1 MSMQS
6 RDARKLTPEAQ
17 YEIRRQAV
25 KFYKEGNTFKSIAK
39 MLDVDRNTVSK
50 WISKYIERGLGGLK
64 PQQRGPKPG
73 TTMQLSAKEQKT
85 ISKLIIDKFPDQ
97 LKLNFA
103 LWTREAVGLLIT
115 EKTGQVLDLRQ
126 VGRYLKRWGFTPQRP
141 VKRAYQRDDKKVK
154 EWLEEEYPAIK
165 KAAESEGGEIH
176 WVDEVGIKSHDH
188 RGRGFAPKGKTPVR
202 LHNPSYEK
210 VNMIS
215 SVTNQGKLR
224 FMCYESSFTYQVF
237 HQFLQG
243 LVKEAKGKK
252 VFVIVDNLRVH
263 HAKKI
268 KRWLRIYSNFIELH
282 YLPSYSPD
290 LNPDEYLNCDLKT
303 ELAKRPERRKKGNWA
318 KIVTDTVEMLS
329 SKPERVSSY
338 SHSGDKKPLKN
349 LRFFMTKWSCGLC
362 CSYDQTQDEQSTTR
376 PKIS

>member
-1 MSMQS
+1 MES

-25 KFYKEGNTFKSIAK
+25 KSYKEGNTFTAIAS
-39 MLDVDRNTVSK
+39 MLEVDRNTVSK
-50 WISKYIERGLGGLK
+50 WISKYTQRGLRALK
-64 PQQRGPKPG
+64 PQQRGPKLG
-73 TTMQLSAKEQKT
+73 ATMQLSVEEQKVVSRL
-85 ISKLIIDKFPDQ
+85 IVDKLPDQ

-115 EKTGQVLDLRQ
+115 EKTGKVLDLRQ

-141 VKRAYQRDDKKVK
+141 IKRAYQRDDKKVK
-154 EWLEEEYPAIK
+154 TWLEEEYPAIK
-165 KAAESEGGEIH
+165 KAAEAGGGEIH
-176 WVDEVGIKSHDH
+176 WADEVGIKSHDH

-202 LHNPSYEK
+202 MHNPSYEK

-237 HQFLQG
+237 HRFLRG
-243 LVKEAKGKK
+243 LIEDAGGRK
-252 VFVIVDNLRVH
+252 VYVIVDNLRVH

-268 KRWLRIYSNFIELH
+268 KRWLRIYSHLIEVH

-303 ELAKRPERRKKGNWA
+303 ELAKRPERREKGKWA
-318 KIVTDTVEMLS
+318 KTVTDTMEMLS
-329 SKPERVSSY
+329 NESERVASY
-338 SHSGDKKPLKN
+338 FKAQPIQ
-349 LRFFMTKWSCGLC
+349 
-362 CSYDQTQDEQSTTR
+362 YAA
-376 PKIS
+376 

>member
-1 MSMQS
+1 MQS

-25 KFYKEGNTFKSIAK
+25 NYYKDGSSFTAIAK
-39 MLDVDRNTVSK
+39 MLEVDRNTVST
-50 WISKYIERGLGGLK
+50 WLSKYNEGGMRALK
-64 PQQRGPKPG
+64 PQQRGPKAG
-73 TTMQLSAKEQKT
+73 TTMQLTVEEQKVVSRL
-85 ISKLIIDKFPDQ
+85 IVDKLPDQ

-115 EKTGQVLDLRQ
+115 EKTGKELDLRQ

-154 EWLEEEYPAIK
+154 LWLEKEYPAIK
-165 KAAESEGGEIH
+165 KAAKAGGGEIH
-176 WVDEVGIKSHDH
+176 WTDEVGIKSHDH

-202 LHNPSYEK
+202 MHNPSYEK

-224 FMCYESSFTYQVF
+224 FMCYQSSFTYQVF
-237 HQFLQG
+237 HRFLQG
-243 LVKEAKGKK
+243 LIKDAGGRK
-252 VFVIVDNLRVH
+252 VYVIVDNLRVH
-263 HAKKI
+263 HAKVI
-268 KRWLRIYSNFIELH
+268 KRWLRIYSHLIEVH

-303 ELAKRPERRKKGNWA
+303 ELAKRPERREKGKWA
-318 KIVTDTVEMLS
+318 KTVTDTMEMLS
-329 SKPERVSSY
+329 NEPERVASY
-338 SHSGDKKPLKN
+338 FKAEPIQ
-349 LRFFMTKWSCGLC
+349 
-362 CSYDQTQDEQSTTR
+362 YAA
-376 PKIS
+376 